1 MVRAMESRSSWE
13 THFSATSAAIPQLHD
28 EVCFINGKALG
39 TVVVAGG
46 RGFKVR
52 IGDVELWL
60 NNDAVFTRQGGR
72 VTLVCEPS
80 GLHRYATL
88 PASRRGHTRSSA
100 RP

>member
-1 MVRAMESRSSWE
+1 METRTSWE
-13 THFSATSAAIPQLHD
+13 SQFSATSAAIPQLHD
-28 EVCFINGKALG
+28 EVCFINGKHLG

-52 IGDVELWL
+52 IGDVDLWL

-72 VTLVCEPS
+72 VTLICEPS

-88 PASRRGHTRSSA
+88 PARSGGSTRGTLH
-100 RP
+100 P